1 MLSKREKDRL
11 KWSLL
16 FIYGLS
22 NTFEQWCRVLLPFC
36 QWQLRPRPSMF
47 DTLLLNSIG
56 NASVVLGSF
65 LIAQMIDSIGGKK
78 TAIIA
83 TIVVSLY
90 QAIVPQISDYYIFGV
105 LQMLLVF
112 NHMPTIVE
120 ALIAQLIGEDGD
132 EKERS
137 RLMMRLT
144 IPVSVAFAAGP
155 YCAVQV
161 LYIFSPTL
169 KNSQTLCGV
178 AHFFTVLPLIIFLLP
193 EQNYTTNS
201 KLQFPTIHAYF
212 ELLRDSK
219 FLWTLLFIVVVT
231 GPYAAYDQVL
241 RTQLAT
247 QMLTDPGEMAK
258 LALILGSVTLIVNI
272 FILPRLQNIYGP
284 QILLLG
290 SMGLLFFSYL
300 FLATTTEYA
309 YLLIGL
315 PFQIVGV
322 CIASGLLTAQL
333 MGEVPRTHMGKAAA
347 LNRIAQLAATT
358 MTPLLTGYYVDG
370 AETKILCYTSAAI
383 TALGIPLVFYKG
395 GFMRQH
401 FSNLP
406 IRTHSD

>member
-16 FIYGLS
+16 LIYGLS

-56 NASVVLGSF
+56 NASIVLGSF
-65 LIAQMIDSIGGKK
+65 FIAQMIDSFGGKK
-78 TAIIA
+78 SAIIA
-83 TIVVSLY
+83 TIFVGIY
-90 QAIVPQISDYYIFGV
+90 QAIIPQITDYYLFGFM
-105 LQMLLVF
+105 QMLLIF

-120 ALIAQLIGEDGD
+120 AVIGQLIGEDGD

-144 IPVSVAFAAGP
+144 IPVSIAFAAGP

-169 KNSQTLCGV
+169 KNSQTLCGIV
-178 AHFFTVLPLIIFLLP
+178 HFITVLPLIFFLLP
-193 EQNYTTNS
+193 DQNYAT
-201 KLQFPTIHAYF
+201 
-212 ELLRDSK
+212 R
-219 FLWTLLFIVVVT
+219 
-231 GPYAAYDQVL
+231 PYSAYDQVL

-272 FILPRLQNIYGP
+272 FVLPRLQNIYGP

-290 SMGLLFFSYL
+290 SMCLMFFSYL

-333 MGEVPRTHMGKAAA
+333 MGEVPRIHMGKAAA

-358 MTPLLTGYYVDG
+358 LTPLLTGYYVDG
-370 AETKILCYTSAAI
+370 AETQILCYTSAAI
-383 TALGIPLVFYKG
+383 TAVGIPLVFYKG
-395 GFMRQH
+395 GFMTQH
-401 FSNLP
+401 LSNLP
-406 IRTHSD
+406 IRAHSDKDH